1 VPPTLREVR
10 GLRTEGIARAFL
22 VHPPTLAQRIVRA
35 KVKIRDERIPY
46 QVPSQS
52 ELPDRLDSMLRV
64 IYLVFNEGYSAS
76 ADGSLTR
83 PDLSGEAIRL
93 GRLLVALLPKSEA
106 MCLLALMLLHERAR
120 PTAGRALTRQH
131 ARNAGAGVAGVT
143 TPGPRREVRPA

>member
-1 VPPTLREVR
+1 
-10 GLRTEGIARAFL
+10 
-22 VHPPTLAQRIVRA
+22 VRA

-64 IYLVFNEGYSAS
+64 IYLVFNKGYSAS
-76 ADGSLTR
+76 AGGSLTR

-93 GRLLVALLPKSEA
+93 ERLLVALLPKSEA

-120 PTAGRALTRQH
+120 PTAGRALTLQH
-131 ARNAGAGVAGVT
+131 ARNAGAGGSRSYNPGST
-143 TPGPRREVRPA
+143 TRGTACLTSMCVQGGLKAVIYAQARRVLETTLFS